1 MKKIKVVLCVSDG
14 EVVHV
19 SERIFGYEIMLQ
31 FLIKWPDGK
40 PWQLYIRSLTDKL
53 DQDFALRAIEYWL
66 GHHPEMYM
74 KDGRIGC
81 LRDWEMEIFQMDEP
95 DHKRIT
101 AANCSEWDLE
111 PVTIEVRP

>member
-14 EVVHV
+14 EVVDV

-53 DQDFALRAIEYWL
+53 DQDFALRSIEYWL
-66 GHHPEMYM
+66 GHHPDLYM
-74 KDGRIGC
+74 LDGRIGC

-101 AANCSEWDLE
+101 AKNCSEWDLE